1 MTHAELVARLPGED
15 RYLTAILFR
24 PAGAEE
30 FDWLPAGQTVRA
42 GDDVL
47 LYAIDRTDVEQL
59 FALNKEF
66 DRHFYPRQTE
76 LNPDESEIIRTRLPP
91 RGERVLEVCCG
102 AGRITRHLPRTGNLV
117 VGLDFN
123 LPNLEVAQRR
133 DGGRVRYVLG
143 DATRLPFADASFSV
157 ACCLENSLGVLF
169 SLVDTALAE
178 LFRVTRPGGRV
189 LLGLRRQPGR
199 PDNLHLYATRNGLLN
214 VARTFD
220 AESVGALLEALPEAQ
235 RSRIAS
241 RVELPGAPRSWG
253 GRTFYVELTLA

>member
-76 LNPDESEIIRTRLPP
+76 LNPDESELIRTRLPP

-169 SLVDTALAE
+169 SLVGFQYNSSAKDWHEETPSLLSNGDA
-178 LFRVTRPGGRV
+178 RVKGSESGIKKWNEVYGASGTI
-189 LLGLRRQPGR
+189 
-199 PDNLHLYATRNGLLN
+199 DKN
-214 VARTFD
+214 VAQ
-220 AESVGALLEALPEAQ
+220 V
-235 RSRIAS
+235 
-241 RVELPGAPRSWG
+241 PGH
-253 GRTFYVELTLA
+253 